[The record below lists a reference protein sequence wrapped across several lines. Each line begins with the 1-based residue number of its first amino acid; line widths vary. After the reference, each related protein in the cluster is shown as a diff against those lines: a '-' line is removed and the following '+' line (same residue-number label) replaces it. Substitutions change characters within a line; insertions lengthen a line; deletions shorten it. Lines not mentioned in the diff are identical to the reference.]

1 MKRIY
6 NILLLLLVSF
16 TVHAQKL
23 TIAVAA
29 NAQYV
34 MKELENN
41 YKKETGVE
49 IDLVISSSG
58 KLTAQIKE
66 GAPYHLFLSADT
78 SYPYTLYN
86 EGYTM
91 ERPKIYA
98 YGALVLWTCK
108 DNIDLSN
115 ITVVTQL
122 EVKKIAVTNPK
133 LAPYGIATEEALKYY
148 KIYDKAVS
156 KIVYG
161 ESISQVNQYV
171 TTNSTE
177 VGFTAK
183 SVVLSKEMEGRGKWI
198 EISHKAYNPIAQ
210 AMVLLKYAEGHD
222 KEAAEKLYNY
232 LLSDK
237 AKQLFKKY
245 GYTF

>member
-1 MKRIY
+1 MRKIY
-6 NILLLLLVSF
+6 SILLLLLLSF
-16 TVHAQKL
+16 SLHAQKL

-34 MKELENN
+34 MKELKKQ
-41 YKKETGVE
+41 YKKETGAD
-49 IDLVISSSG
+49 IDLIIGSSG

-78 SYPYTLYN
+78 SYPKVLYN
-86 EGYTM
+86 EGYTAG
-91 ERPKIYA
+91 EPKIYA
-98 YGALVLWTCK
+98 YGTLVLWTYK
-108 DNIDLSN
+108 DNIDLLN
-115 ITVVTQL
+115 INIVT
-122 EVKKIAVTNPK
+122 ESKVKKIAVANPK
-133 LAPYGIATEEALKYY
+133 LAPYGVATEQALKYY
-148 KIYDKAVS
+148 KIYDRVES

-161 ESISQVNQYV
+161 ESIAQVNQYV
-171 TTNSTE
+171 TTSNTE

-183 SVVLSKEMEGRGKWI
+183 SVVLSDEMKNKGKWI

-222 KEAAEKLYNY
+222 KEAAKKFYDY

-237 AKQLFKKY
+237 SKQLFKKY